1 MDPINVLAPVLMST
15 VSRSLLRSDRNI
27 CPRVGEYPMANA
39 SGADVPI
46 GVTVQVS
53 TSTLSKI
60 AVSFPEE

>member
-1 MDPINVLAPVLMST
+1 MLPTAVLAPVAMFT
-15 VSRSLLRSDRNI
+15 VSSSLKISDRNI